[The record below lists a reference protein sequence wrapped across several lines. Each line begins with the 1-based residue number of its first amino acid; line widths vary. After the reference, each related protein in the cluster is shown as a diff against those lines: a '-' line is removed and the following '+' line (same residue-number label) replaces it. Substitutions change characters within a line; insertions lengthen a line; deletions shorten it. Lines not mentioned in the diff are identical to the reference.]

1 MMQFNTMQINSCSNA
16 HPPPTSICSF
26 WQTVHDVGVFKGGA
40 GGSLPTFQDSS
51 SFDIMYWTSIYNNYY
66 HLTPKMKR
74 MTTTTLH
81 LQSAPFS
88 SILFCKPHPLLYFM
102 LDEVESNIIV
112 ATDGS
117 IREGVTA
124 WDGTVWKDRVIV
136 YEWSAAKH
144 GNSSSFQAESEA
156 LEDALT
162 WLSRN
167 TQSEDNAIILT
178 DSLSLVS
185 KMVGGK
191 LKEGWERLI
200 QKIQDRLTISYIPE
214 RWESSAG
221 GC

>member
-1 MMQFNTMQINSCSNA
+1 MLEE
-16 HPPPTSICSF
+16 
-26 WQTVHDVGVFKGGA
+26 V
-40 GGSLPTFQDSS
+40 
-51 SFDIMYWTSIYNNYY
+51 
-66 HLTPKMKR
+66 
-74 MTTTTLH
+74 
-81 LQSAPFS
+81 
-88 SILFCKPHPLLYFM
+88 KP
-102 LDEVESNIIV
+102 NIII

-124 WDGTVWKDRVIV
+124 WGGTVWKDRVIV

-144 GNSSSFQAESEA
+144 GRASSFRAESEA

-200 QKIQDRLTISYIPE
+200 QKIQGRLTISYIPGHAGIPFNE
-214 RWESSAG
+214 RADKLAGEATPIGMQTRSPADVTAAATMQYHEREERNMLDHWSVVRLKDRGWKRGYILKQRWESSAG